1 MLFSVFEQINDPSS
15 YTHRGALAARA
26 LHLVV
31 VPPLCAFHVGV
42 LLALEAVWGQNYKR
56 NLCEA
61 SSSGISFG
69 MTWFNETGH
78 LCLAKNMYIWCLA
91 ICNELF
97 VIILEYNIRRMD
109 KLKVEQSVAFIIIG
123 AILTFI
129 QNLKLSHWWEC
140 SNCLQCSFYKFL
152 TVGQE
157 LELDMANWL
166 LPKYQKF

>member
-1 MLFSVFEQINDPSS
+1 MLFSVFEQINDSSS

-56 NLCEA
+56 NLYEA

-69 MTWFNETGH
+69 VTWFNET
-78 LCLAKNMYIWCLA
+78 
-91 ICNELF
+91 
-97 VIILEYNIRRMD
+97 EYNIRRMD
-109 KLKVEQSVAFIIIG
+109 KRKVEQSVAFIIIG

-129 QNLKLSHWWEC
+129 QNVKLSHW
-140 SNCLQCSFYKFL
+140 
-152 TVGQE
+152 
-157 LELDMANWL
+157 
-166 LPKYQKF
+166 